1 MELKHILSGCKN
13 KKPTAQKALVFRY
26 TSILLTVSRRYAKN
40 EPDAEDVLQDAFIQI
55 FKSFKQFDVNKGSLE
70 AWMKRIVINTA
81 LKQFRTQKKWL
92 EISQNL
98 HDHEIPILPSVY
110 EKLQEEELI
119 QLISSLPEGY
129 RQVFNLYA
137 IEGYS
142 HKEIAS
148 LLGIEE
154 GSSRSNLSRARSLLK
169 EKIKQLKKTESWMK
183 IG

>member
-1 MELKHILSGCKN
+1 LELKHIISGCK
-13 KKPTAQKALVFRY
+13 KREPGAQKALVFRY
-26 TSILLTVSRRYAKN
+26 TGILLTVCRRYTRN
-40 EPDAEDVLQDAFIQI
+40 ELDAEDVLQDAYIEI
-55 FKSFKQFDVNKGSLE
+55 FKSFKNFDANKGTLE
-70 AWMKRIVINTA
+70 GWMKKIVINTA
-81 LKQFRTQKKWL
+81 LKQFRAQKNWL
-92 EISQNL
+92 ENGLQVIDN
-98 HDHEIPILPSVY
+98 DIPILPSVY

-142 HKEIAS
+142 HREISS

-154 GSSRSNLSRARSLLK
+154 ASSRSNLSRARGLLK
-169 EKIKQLKKTESWMK
+169 DKLKQIKKTESWMK